1 MSDVHSATC
10 VRCGR
15 AGGIRVEYQIGAAT
29 TIDFVRRRK
38 HDSCD
43 RAAKNL
49 ARLGGR
55 NSVVECQLPKLDVAG
70 STPVARSRRTPDD
83 LGGFLLFLLSCVLG
97 LVEGS
102 G

>member
-70 STPVARSRRTPDD
+70 STPVARSREFEELALCRYEPRAGGGSLLA
-83 LGGFLLFLLSCVLG
+83 LG
-97 LVEGS
+97 
-102 G
+102 